1 MLNLNYMADK
11 RDLRVV
17 VIGGGTGSFMI
28 LSGLKKYVRQI
39 TALVSMADGGGS
51 TGVLRDELGVL
62 PPGDVRQCL
71 VALSDSPKLREL
83 FNYRFSDGNLRGHSF
98 GNLFL
103 TALEKMT
110 GNFSEAVDV
119 ASEVLDIN
127 GHQVVPVILDKVT
140 LIAEETGREIRHERE
155 IRNTTFGQLRPT
167 LRLEPVPEPNPRA
180 LAAIAQADLIVI
192 APGGLYE
199 SLGATLA
206 VPGIGAALKNARGRK
221 IYVCNLMNQAKHTPD
236 FAVTDYVDELERM
249 AGYEFIDEVIY
260 NTHLPNEK
268 LIKKYA
274 LEGEAPVRLP
284 DTDVQRHY
292 RLLGADLLARSVW
305 TQAADGDVLASQR
318 ALIRHDS
325 DRLAQSILGGYDRHD
340 ENVQEVETLYVIDMD
355 RTLIRTSLL
364 FDCLCDAANHF
375 QDHLGDEL
383 KVDYAQYLAA
393 RDCDFAQL
401 DFASDNEYIKMRL
414 TGQPATFSPTV
425 ALDRI
430 LTKRRSAATAQDVY
444 AAMAEQ
450 LAIDDKYA
458 KYLLPGVEELLR
470 YIQARES
477 AAAVILTYGEQAFQQ
492 AKFSAVVAPLLQKIG
507 LQVPCLATPDR
518 RKAGFFWEHVLPTG
532 EFEIKG
538 MYGLNDVHAREA
550 VQIGDERADI
560 IGLDE
565 LQNYRGYC
573 VKSPLDHS
581 RRAAPSAAELAA
593 NYCQLFESLQEVV
606 DAERKLV

>member
-11 RDLRVV
+11 RDIRVV

-39 TALVSMADGGGS
+39 TALVSMADDGGS
-51 TGVLRDELGVL
+51 TGVLRDELGAL

-71 VALSDSPKLREL
+71 VALSDSPKLRDL
-83 FNYRFSDGNLRGHSF
+83 FNYRFSDGNLSGHSF

-140 LIAEETGREIRHERE
+140 LVAEDAGQEIRHERE
-155 IRNTTFGQLRPT
+155 IRNATFRQLRPA
-167 LRLEPVPEPNPRA
+167 LRLEPTPEPNPRA
-180 LAAIAQADLIVI
+180 LAVIAQADLIVI

-236 FAVTDYVDELERM
+236 FAVTDYADELERL
-249 AGYEFIDEVIY
+249 AGREFIDEVIY
-260 NTHLPNEK
+260 NTHMPNEK

-284 DTDVQRHY
+284 DAKLRRHY
-292 RLLGADLLARSVW
+292 RLLGADLLSRSIW
-305 TQAADGDVLASQR
+305 ERAADGDVLASQR

-325 DRLAQSILGGYDRHD
+325 DRLARSILGGYDQRD
-340 ENVQEVETLYVIDMD
+340 EDMHEVEILYVIDMD

-393 RDCDFAQL
+393 RDCDFKQL

-414 TGQPATFSPTV
+414 AGRPATFSPTV

-444 AAMAEQ
+444 TAMAEQ
-450 LAIDDKYA
+450 LAADNKYA
-458 KYLLPGVEELLR
+458 KYLLPGAEELLC
-470 YIQARES
+470 YIQTRDD
-477 AAAVILTYGEQAFQQ
+477 AAVVILTYGEQAFQQ
-492 AKFSAVVAPLLQKIG
+492 AKFATVLAPLLQKIG

-518 RKAGFFWEHVLPTG
+518 KKAGFFWEHVTPTG

-538 MYGLNDVHAREA
+538 IYGLNNVRARVA

-560 IGLDE
+560 VGLE
-565 LQNYRGYC
+565 KMQNYRGYC
-573 VKSPLDHS
+573 VKSSLDHS
-581 RRAAPSAAELAA
+581 RRAVPNAAELAA
-593 NYCQLFESLQEVV
+593 NHCQLFESLQEVV
-606 DAERKLV
+606 AAEQKLA

>member
-1 MLNLNYMADK
+1 MADK
-11 RDLRVV
+11 RDIRVV

-39 TALVSMADGGGS
+39 TALVSMADDGGS
-51 TGVLRDELGVL
+51 TGVLRDELGAL

-71 VALSDSPKLREL
+71 VALSDSPKLRDL
-83 FNYRFSDGNLRGHSF
+83 FNYRFSDGNLSGHSF

-140 LIAEETGREIRHERE
+140 LVAEDAGQEIRHERE
-155 IRNTTFGQLRPT
+155 IRNATFRQLRPA
-167 LRLEPVPEPNPRA
+167 LRLEPTPEPNPRA
-180 LAAIAQADLIVI
+180 LAVIAQADLIVI

-236 FAVTDYVDELERM
+236 FAVTDYADELERL
-249 AGYEFIDEVIY
+249 AGREFIDEVLY
-260 NTHLPNEK
+260 NTHMPNEK

-284 DTDVQRHY
+284 DAKLRRHY
-292 RLLGADLLARSVW
+292 RLLGADLLSRSIW
-305 TQAADGDVLASQR
+305 ERAADGDVLASQR

-325 DRLAQSILGGYDRHD
+325 DRLARSILGGYDQRD
-340 ENVQEVETLYVIDMD
+340 EDMHEVEILYVIDMD

-393 RDCDFAQL
+393 RDCDFKQL

-414 TGQPATFSPTV
+414 AGRPATFSPTV

-444 AAMAEQ
+444 TAMAEQ
-450 LAIDDKYA
+450 LAADNKYA
-458 KYLLPGVEELLR
+458 KYLLPGAEELLC
-470 YIQARES
+470 YIQTRDDVAV
-477 AAAVILTYGEQAFQQ
+477 VILTYGEQAFQQ
-492 AKFSAVVAPLLQKIG
+492 AKFATVLAPLLQKIG

-518 RKAGFFWEHVLPTG
+518 KKAGFFWEHVTPTG

-538 MYGLNDVHAREA
+538 IYGLNNVRARVA

-560 IGLDE
+560 VGLE
-565 LQNYRGYC
+565 KMQNYRSYC

-581 RRAAPSAAELAA
+581 RRAVPNAAELAA
-593 NYCQLFESLQEVV
+593 NHCQLFESLQEVV
-606 DAERKLV
+606 AAEQKLA

>member
-1 MLNLNYMADK
+1 MADK
-11 RDLRVV
+11 RDIRVV

-39 TALVSMADGGGS
+39 TALVSMADDGGS
-51 TGVLRDELGVL
+51 TGVLRDELGAL

-71 VALSDSPKLREL
+71 VALSDSPKLRDL
-83 FNYRFSDGNLRGHSF
+83 FNYRFSDGNLSGHSF

-140 LIAEETGREIRHERE
+140 LVAEDAGQEIRHERE
-155 IRNTTFGQLRPT
+155 IRNATFRQLRPA
-167 LRLEPVPEPNPRA
+167 LRLEPTPEPNPRA
-180 LAAIAQADLIVI
+180 LAVIAQADLIVI

-236 FAVTDYVDELERM
+236 FAVTDYADELERL
-249 AGYEFIDEVIY
+249 AGREFIDEVIY
-260 NTHLPNEK
+260 NTHMPNEK

-284 DTDVQRHY
+284 DAKLRRHY
-292 RLLGADLLARSVW
+292 RLLGADLLSRSIW
-305 TQAADGDVLASQR
+305 ERAADGDVLASQR

-325 DRLAQSILGGYDRHD
+325 DRLARSILGGYDQRD
-340 ENVQEVETLYVIDMD
+340 EDMHEVEILYVIDMD

-393 RDCDFAQL
+393 RDCDFKQL

-414 TGQPATFSPTV
+414 AGRPATFSPTV

-444 AAMAEQ
+444 TAMAEQ
-450 LAIDDKYA
+450 LAADNKYA
-458 KYLLPGVEELLR
+458 KYLLPGAEELLC
-470 YIQARES
+470 YIQTRDD
-477 AAAVILTYGEQAFQQ
+477 AAVVILTYGEQAFQQ
-492 AKFSAVVAPLLQKIG
+492 AKFATVLAPLLQKIG

-518 RKAGFFWEHVLPTG
+518 KKAGFFWEHVTPTG

-538 MYGLNDVHAREA
+538 IYGLNNVRARVA

-560 IGLDE
+560 VGLE
-565 LQNYRGYC
+565 KMQNYRGYC
-573 VKSPLDHS
+573 VKSSLDHS
-581 RRAAPSAAELAA
+581 RRAVPNAAELAA
-593 NYCQLFESLQEVV
+593 NHCQLFESLQEVV
-606 DAERKLV
+606 AAEQKLA

>member
-11 RDLRVV
+11 RDIRVV

-28 LSGLKKYVRQI
+28 LSGLKKYLRQI
-39 TALVSMADGGGS
+39 TALVSMADDGGS
-51 TGVLRDELGVL
+51 TGVLRDELGAL

-71 VALSDSPKLREL
+71 VALSDSPKLRDL
-83 FNYRFSDGNLRGHSF
+83 FNYRFSDGNLSGHSF

-140 LIAEETGREIRHERE
+140 LVAEDAGQEIRHERE
-155 IRNTTFGQLRPT
+155 IRNATFRQLRPA
-167 LRLEPVPEPNPRA
+167 LRLEPTPEPNPRA
-180 LAAIAQADLIVI
+180 LAVIAQADLIVI

-236 FAVTDYVDELERM
+236 FAVTDYADELERL
-249 AGYEFIDEVIY
+249 AGREFIDEVLY
-260 NTHLPNEK
+260 NTHMPNEK

-284 DTDVQRHY
+284 DAKLRRHY
-292 RLLGADLLARSVW
+292 RLLGADLLSRSIW
-305 TQAADGDVLASQR
+305 ERAADGDVLASQR

-325 DRLAQSILGGYDRHD
+325 DRLARSILGGYDQRD
-340 ENVQEVETLYVIDMD
+340 EDMHEVEILYVIDMD

-364 FDCLCDAANHF
+364 FDCLCDAANRF

-393 RDCDFAQL
+393 RDCDFKQL

-414 TGQPATFSPTV
+414 AGRPATFSPTV

-444 AAMAEQ
+444 TAMAEQ
-450 LAIDDKYA
+450 LAADNKYA
-458 KYLLPGVEELLR
+458 KYLLPGAEELLC
-470 YIQARES
+470 YIQTRDD
-477 AAAVILTYGEQAFQQ
+477 AAVVILTYGEQAFQQ
-492 AKFSAVVAPLLQKIG
+492 AKFATVLAPLLQKIG

-518 RKAGFFWEHVLPTG
+518 KKAGFFWEHVTPTG

-538 MYGLNDVHAREA
+538 IYGLNNVRARVA

-560 IGLDE
+560 VGLE
-565 LQNYRGYC
+565 KMQNYRGYC
-573 VKSPLDHS
+573 VKSSLDHS
-581 RRAAPSAAELAA
+581 RRAVPNAAELAA
-593 NYCQLFESLQEVV
+593 NHCQLFESLQEVV
-606 DAERKLV
+606 AAEQKLV